1 VQRRASAAA
10 NWRPRRVDCAEGRTW
25 SGWPSVP
32 PAALD
37 APTSNATAGEVKEG
51 LRVFQPVA
59 ARNVPNTGSAKLRTV
74 LMSVQRSSYS
84 LMTKCAAGLTSM
96 GANERRSIRHTR
108 RQALMIVGGHSR
120 SIKALMDTVER
131 QIRPGGVRAHDMP
144 TSVVLNPRIV
154 TRSLLRRARPNSRRG
169 ALAELAIMVRRSCGS
184 RRRFMRKPRTRGPD
198 CLGLGSSS
206 AGADY
211 SAPRSSQGLNAT
223 VPGTGSPTTQRRSRR
238 TVPADGVLLTC
249 SLPSLERTMRPSPGR
264 SSGQGKSKSKSL
276 GRYNDRPE
284 DTARNARIASSSTLA
299 YRAPR

>member
-10 NWRPRRVDCAEGRTW
+10 NWRPRRVDCAEGRTLEW
-25 SGWPSVP
+25 LAVSTTRGPG
-32 PAALD
+32 AQRE

-108 RQALMIVGGHSR
+108 RQALMIVGRHSR

-169 ALAELAIMVRRSCGS
+169 ALAELAITSGSAFRRSALRQARS
-184 RRRFMRKPRTRGPD
+184 ARRRLRP
-198 CLGLGSSS
+198 
-206 AGADY
+206 
-211 SAPRSSQGLNAT
+211 
-223 VPGTGSPTTQRRSRR
+223 
-238 TVPADGVLLTC
+238 
-249 SLPSLERTMRPSPGR
+249 PSLT
-264 SSGQGKSKSKSL
+264 
-276 GRYNDRPE
+276 
-284 DTARNARIASSSTLA
+284 RIAGTLGG
-299 YRAPR
+299 PQGC